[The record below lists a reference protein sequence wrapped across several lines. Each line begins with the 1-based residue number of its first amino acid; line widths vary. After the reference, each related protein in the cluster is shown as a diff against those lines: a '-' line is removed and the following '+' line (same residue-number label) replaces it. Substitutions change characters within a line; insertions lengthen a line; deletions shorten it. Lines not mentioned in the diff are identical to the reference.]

1 MLILFLFIPYI
12 SVLFGGTVL
21 SIYYRRRGLRESS
34 TLFLQFARDIIETLT
49 INKSIGVILGIVPPV
64 IAVLIFAQ
72 LFHSAQVL
80 SVEYLLVSSLITSVA
95 IIMVYTYRYSVTFSG
110 LFVSIKKLV
119 PEDGNADK
127 LIRNYREGSGSLS
140 NRSGKYGITLLFIAM
155 YFFVGAVS
163 VAIYGLGS
171 ESFIAGLFS
180 LKVIFRFVQFITIA
194 FTITGGAI
202 FFSYFHWDGGKKIE
216 DEIYQAFIKKTALA
230 ITFAGA
236 LIQPVFITIDIII
249 LPYTALSGSVFSYGI
264 LAIILIF
271 ISYHLLYSMIRNS
284 DLKMSGP
291 VFYILLFALFAI
303 IVKDQLAMKNETKL
317 NSVIL
322 AANYDKYLSGLNGG
336 NVAAEKVSGEQI
348 YKNICSSC
356 HSFDHKVVGPPYK
369 ETLPKYE
376 GKLNQLVAFIRNPV
390 KKNPDYPSMPNP
402 VLKPNEAQAIAEWIM
417 KTYKT
422 K

>member
-1 MLILFLFIPYI
+1 
-12 SVLFGGTVL
+12 
-21 SIYYRRRGLRESS
+21 
-34 TLFLQFARDIIETLT
+34 
-49 INKSIGVILGIVPPV
+49 
-64 IAVLIFAQ
+64 
-72 LFHSAQVL
+72 
-80 SVEYLLVSSLITSVA
+80 
-95 IIMVYTYRYSVTFSG
+95 MVYTYRYSVTFSG
-110 LFVSIKKLV
+110 LFESIKKLV